1 MEKKQRHVKRYAR
14 KKKGR
19 TVSFQSKRRNEI
31 RRKMKKVQEKKIEC
45 NANLIQSVEKA
56 ATSASRSSE

>member
-1 MEKKQRHVKRYAR
+1 MEQKQRHVKRYAR

-19 TVSFQSKRRNEI
+19 TVSFGSKRRNEI
-31 RRKMKKVQEKKIEC
+31 RRKMKKEKKIEY

-56 ATSASRSSE
+56 ATSAFRSSE

>member
-19 TVSFQSKRRNEI
+19 TVSFRSKRRNEI
-31 RRKMKKVQEKKIEC
+31 RRKMKKVQEKKKS
-45 NANLIQSVEKA
+45 SV
-56 ATSASRSSE
+56 TRI